1 MTQFLED
8 MDNFWVR
15 DWSIQKDY
23 ENNKLKTNN
32 MKYITNKEGR
42 IVRNTMTESQEE
54 NNKIIENYMGEFS
67 TGIPYHT
74 SWDWLMSVIEKLEAE
89 WTEDGFFE
97 FRIHADRTVIVSS
110 QDFYELLHQDGGD
123 KLENTYGAVI
133 QFIEH
138 YNFNSKSKKTYPF
151 NEGDDYWTI
160 ENNEIVWSC
169 WDEMS
174 EEMYDKNP
182 NTKLF
187 TSKEKAI
194 EFLNKNK

>member
-8 MDNFWVR
+8 MDNFWAR
-15 DWSIQKDY
+15 DWNIQKDY
-23 ENNKLKTNN
+23 ENNKLKTID
-32 MKYITNKEGR
+32 MQK
-42 IVRNTMTESQEE
+42 E
-54 NNKIIENYMGEFS
+54 NNKLIEDYMGEFS

-89 WTEDGFFE
+89 WTQDGFFE

-110 QDFYELLHQDGGD
+110 QDFYELLHQDGGN

-133 QFIEH
+133 EFIEH

-174 EEMYDKNP
+174 EEMYDENP

-194 EFLNKNK
+194 EYLTKNK